1 MNRKIDIDK
10 KRTISV
16 DMARQQEEN
25 YQRIELTLW
34 TIASILISAGKAIEI
49 LATTDNPRVAIIDR
63 YPDLLGVLAILLFPL
78 IYRLTFGALPLE
90 AFRRRRAQRQLEGL
104 DRPSDGPKEIET
116 RKAHIEA
123 LSDVRSAYNLASSSA
138 NTLFAYYADDSRQ
151 LSKSIYN
158 RAGVY
163 LMVGVIVAFS
173 GLVFFY
179 SQTTQIPPL
188 TTTEGLSLLITLT
201 PKFGILFFIEF
212 IAFFFLRQ
220 YRSAMDEF
228 RYYEAIKRSREET
241 FALIKISKDGE
252 KPFDPIEL
260 VKAKSF
266 FSNAGVLDNGQ
277 STEILESR
285 KLEKNEFEL
294 LEKVIEV
301 VSRSRK

>member
-1 MNRKIDIDK
+1 MNTKIDTGEI
-10 KRTISV
+10 RTVNV
-16 DMARQQEEN
+16 DMARRQEKN
-25 YQRIELTLW
+25 YQTIEMAIW
-34 TIASILISAGKAIEI
+34 TIASILVAGGIIFRI
-49 LATTDNPRVAIIDR
+49 LVTETSPVIAIIDR
-63 YPDLLGVLAILLFPL
+63 YPDFLLALVILLFPL
-78 IYRLTFGALPLE
+78 IYRLTFGTLPLE
-90 AFRRRRAQRQLEGL
+90 AFRRRRAQRQLEDL
-104 DRPSDGPKEIET
+104 DRPSDESDDLEIRGT
-116 RKAHIEA
+116 HIQA
-123 LSDVRSAYNLASSSA
+123 LPDAKSANNLTSSSA

-179 SQTTQIPPL
+179 SQTTQNIYI
-188 TTTEGLSLLITLT
+188 TTTDGLSLLITLA
-201 PKFGILFFIEF
+201 PKFGILFFIEL

-241 FALIKISKDGE
+241 FALIKIANDGE
-252 KPFDPIEL
+252 KPFNPIEL

-285 KLEKNEFEL
+285 KLEKNELEL
-294 LEKVIEV
+294 LERVIEV
-301 VSRSRK
+301 VSRNKK